1 MKNLIKKIL
10 LQETFKRDWSDSEY
24 ADEYPKYKGMIINA
38 IKMDLIASGQSENKI
53 MLFDSDKKVVIDYYK
68 KSKTLYFDYGWA
80 EDIEK
85 LIPWQIYVRHFKYA
99 LADFFNDI
107 FPDVLIKDV
116 RGAHIY
122 NN

>member
-1 MKNLIKKIL
+1 MKNIIRKIL
-10 LQETFKRDWSDSEY
+10 KEEFGRDWIDSEY

-85 LIPWQIYVRHFKYA
+85 LIPWQIYVRHFKYT
-99 LADFFNDI
+99 LADYFNDI

>member
-1 MKNLIKKIL
+1 MKNIIRKIL
-10 LQETFKRDWSDSEY
+10 KEEFGRDWIDSEY

-85 LIPWQIYVRHFKYA
+85 LISWQIYVRHFKYA
-99 LADFFNDI
+99 LAEFFNDI
-107 FPDVLIKDV
+107 FPDVLIKYV

>member
-1 MKNLIKKIL
+1 MKNIIRKIL
-10 LQETFKRDWSDSEY
+10 KEEFGRDWIDSEY
-24 ADEYPKYKGMIINA
+24 ADEYPKYKGMFITA

>member
-10 LQETFKRDWSDSEY
+10 LQETFKRDWIDSEY

>member
-1 MKNLIKKIL
+1 MKNIIRKIL
-10 LQETFKRDWSDSEY
+10 KEEFGRDWIDSEY

-85 LIPWQIYVRHFKYA
+85 LISWQIYVRHFKYA

>member
-1 MKNLIKKIL
+1 MKNIIRKIL
-10 LQETFKRDWSDSEY
+10 KEEFGRDWIDSEY

-85 LIPWQIYVRHFKYA
+85 LIPWQIYVRHFKYE

>member
-1 MKNLIKKIL
+1 MKNIIRKIL
-10 LQETFKRDWSDSEY
+10 LQETFKRDWIDSEY

-85 LIPWQIYVRHFKYA
+85 LISWQIYVRHFKYA